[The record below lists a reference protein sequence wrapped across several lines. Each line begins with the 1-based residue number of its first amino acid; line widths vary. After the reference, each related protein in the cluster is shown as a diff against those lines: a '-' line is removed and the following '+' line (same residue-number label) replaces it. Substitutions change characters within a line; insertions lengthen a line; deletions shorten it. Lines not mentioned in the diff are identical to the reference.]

1 MSAALRLVPR
11 CVAKPWGRRQLGAG
25 FADVPAHEPPVGEI
39 WFEAPPG
46 HDPELMVKLL
56 FTAERLSIQVH
67 PDDEAA
73 RAAGHP
79 RGKDESWYILQAA
92 PGARIALG
100 PQRPLSRDEL
110 RAAALAGTLE
120 SLMDWRPVHSGDFIY
135 SPAGTVHA
143 LGAGLTLVE
152 VQQNVDLT
160 YRLHDHGRPREL
172 HIEAGVAVSRL
183 APFDRAAPG
192 PLLAPGRQRLGQGG
206 KFVQERWTWS
216 GERLLRLPPQTPA
229 WLVPLAGGGSVDG
242 LPLAAGQCWLV
253 EGRARL
259 ALDEGSELM
268 FVRPA
273 RPHAP
278 EESADELVAPDTAAA

>member
-1 MSAALRLVPR
+1 MTGALRLAPR
-11 CVAKPWGRRQLGAG
+11 RVAKPWGRRRLWPG
-25 FADVPAHEPPVGEI
+25 FADVPAGEPPVGEI
-39 WFEAPPG
+39 WFEAPAER
-46 HDPELMVKLL
+46 DPELLVKLL

-79 RGKDESWYILQAA
+79 RGKDESWLILHAE
-92 PGARIALG
+92 PDARIALG
-100 PQRPLSRDEL
+100 PRHALSRDEL
-110 RAAALAGTLE
+110 RAAALAGTLDT
-120 SLMDWRPVHSGDFIY
+120 LMDWRPVRSGDFIY

-172 HIEAGVAVSRL
+172 HIDAGVAVSRL
-183 APFDRAAPG
+183 APFDMGAPQRQ
-192 PLLAPGRQRLGQGG
+192 LAPGRQCLGHDG
-206 KFVQERWTWS
+206 KFVQERWNWS
-216 GERLLRLPPQTPA
+216 GERLLQLPPQTPA
-229 WLVPLAGGGSVDG
+229 WLVPLAGGGVIDG
-242 LPLAAGQCWLV
+242 QPLTAGQCWLV

-259 ALDEGSELM
+259 ALAEGSELL

-273 RPHAP
+273 RPHAEAEVP
-278 EESADELVAPDTAAA
+278 DVLAAPDTTTA